1 MSDISEK
8 IGRSVDAFREN
19 GIAGFAAL
27 VRAYNFKRRNARAY
41 ERFILREA
49 LDDAKR
55 DQMRAK
61 IATFALKPSI
71 SVILPVYNIDEVWL
85 AKCVDSVRRQIYT
98 NWELCVADDAST
110 APHIPPFLEKLA
122 AEEPRVKVVFREEN
136 GHISA
141 ASNSALELATGEFC
155 VLLDHDD
162 ELSEDALFYVA
173 SELNSFRD
181 AKMIFSDED
190 VIDTE
195 GRRSDPKFKP
205 DFAPDLMLSLNMVT
219 HLSAY
224 NTELLREIGGF
235 RIGLEGSQ
243 DYDLALRVI
252 ERSSPDEIRHIPRVL
267 YHWRAV
273 ATSVAA
279 SRGAK
284 PYAFEKA
291 RVAIA
296 DHLERT
302 GIKADVVEAA
312 DGLNRVRYPHGK
324 SGLSLIVVGDG
335 KPFDIES
342 CETIYVGGRDAL
354 ALDLNEAVVHATGE
368 TIVFLDRSLIP
379 HSNDWLE
386 ELASYVSQKEI
397 GAAGGKILRKDGA
410 IDQTGMIL
418 GGENTVQKAHHGLP
432 ENANGYFFRAG
443 LIGNYSAVSWR
454 AMAIRKEVFE
464 GIGGFRAYDFPNDL
478 FDVDLCL
485 RLWAEGFRVLYT
497 PYVVM
502 KNTRDVSTYPS
513 ADELERLREYWPYQ
527 IARDQFYNPNLSLD
541 REAFEIYS

>member
-1 MSDISEK
+1 MSEMGEK
-8 IGRSVDAFREN
+8 VGRSVAAFRES

-27 VRAYNFKRRNARAY
+27 VRAYNRKRKNARAY
-41 ERFILREA
+41 ERYIEREK

-55 DQMRAK
+55 DKLRGK
-61 IATFALKPSI
+61 IAGFELEPKF

-85 AKCVDSVRRQIYT
+85 AKCVDSVRRQIYA
-98 NWELCVADDAST
+98 NWELCIADDAST
-110 APHIPPFLEKLA
+110 TPHIRPFLERLA
-122 AEEPRVKVVFREEN
+122 AEDGRVKVVFREEN

-141 ASNSALELATGEFC
+141 ASNSALGLATGEFC

-162 ELSEDALFYVA
+162 ELAEDALFYVA
-173 SELNSFRD
+173 AELNRFPE

-195 GRRSDPKFKP
+195 GHRSDPKFKP
-205 DFAPDLMLSLNMVT
+205 GFSPDLMLSLNMVT

-224 NTELLREIGGF
+224 DTELLRKIGGF

-252 ERSSPDEIRHIPRVL
+252 ERISSEEIRHIPRVL

-279 SRGAK
+279 NRGAK

-296 DHLERT
+296 DHFKRT

-324 SGLSLIVVGDG
+324 SGLTLIVVGDG

-342 CETIYVGGRDAL
+342 CETIYVRDSDDL
-354 ALDLNEAVVHATGE
+354 ARGLNEAAANARRE
-368 TIVFLDRSLIP
+368 TIVFLDRSLTP
-379 HSNDWLE
+379 HSNDWLD
-386 ELASYVSQKEI
+386 ELASYVSQKDV
-397 GAAGGKILRKDGA
+397 GAAGCKILRKDGA
-410 IDQTGMIL
+410 IDQTGLIL
-418 GGENTVQKAHHGLP
+418 GGERGVLKAHNGYP
-432 ENANGYFFRAG
+432 QNANGYFFRAG

-464 GIGGFRAYDFPNDL
+464 SVGGFRAGEFPNEL

-485 RLWAEGFRVLYT
+485 RLWQNELRVLYT

-502 KNTRDVSTYPS
+502 KDTREVPEDLSK
-513 ADELERLREYWPYQ
+513 DELDRLRETWPDQ
-527 IARDQFYNPNLSLD
+527 ISCDPYYNTNLSLD
-541 REAFEIYS
+541 REPFEIDG